1 MVKELIPAVSSKVK
15 DTVKAQVASSFRA
28 SFEGALLP
36 AIEAGVQ
43 SMFEQ
48 VTGRQTGCG

>member
-1 MVKELIPAVSSKVK
+1 MVKELIPAVSSKVN

-43 SMFEQ
+43 AMFDQ
-48 VTGRQTGCG
+48 VTSR